1 MGYAYP
7 SYDSYSSLDNI
18 FNSSDLALL
27 GGVTLIFLFGLLFFT
42 FVYVVVAI
50 IFQGIGIM
58 KMHQNLGLKHGWFA
72 FVPILNSYAL
82 GKVAEQY
89 IKVNGKK
96 SARFSIILTI
106 LSVVPLI
113 MVCLFFVIVFFVGIV
128 LGASGATPADVEA
141 VTLVIQL
148 GYYLV
153 YFPVIIGISV
163 VQYIALWRIFAIFA
177 NKNATLYLVLS
188 IFIGI
193 SPFLIF
199 ACRNGKPSCVA
210 QISEKKETTIQTL

>member
-7 SYDSYSSLDNI
+7 SYDSYLSVNDI

-27 GGVTLIFLFGLLFFT
+27 GGVTLIFVFGLLFFT
-42 FVYVVVAI
+42 FAYLIVAI

-58 KMHQNLGLKHGWFA
+58 KMHQTLGLKHGWFA
-72 FVPILNSYAL
+72 FVPVLNSYAL

-113 MVCLFFVIVFFVGIV
+113 MVCLFFVLALFVGIG
-128 LGASGATPADVEA
+128 LGASGTTPADVEA

-199 ACRNGKPSCVA
+199 ACRNGQPSCVA
-210 QISEKKETTIQTL
+210 QLSEKKETTQTL

>member
-7 SYDSYSSLDNI
+7 SYDSYSSAENI
-18 FNSSDLALL
+18 FGSFGALA
-27 GGVTLIFLFGLLFFT
+27 GGILIFLILLLVFLFA
-42 FVYVVVAI
+42 FLVLAV

-72 FVPILNSYAL
+72 FVPVLNSYAL
-82 GKVAEQY
+82 GKVAEHY
-89 IKVNGKK
+89 IKANGKK

-113 MVCLFFVIVFFVGIV
+113 MVCLFFVLALFVGIG

-199 ACRNGKPSCVA
+199 ACRNGQPSCVA
-210 QISEKKETTIQTL
+210 LVLKEKETINQTL